1 MPPSAALQQK
11 QDGRSKSDRAF
22 LDEQRS
28 TFTIYLDPKMRP
40 AAIYGVR
47 ARCRRASSLITGSIS
62 PAGARTTRLDQ
73 DRPPRTDGG
82 TDAPMNEPLGV
93 VVAFTSGLFS
103 FLSPCVLPLFP
114 SYLSFVTGMSVSDL
128 SADLTAAT
136 RRRVML
142 HAVAFVVGFS
152 VVFVALGAS
161 FSAAGA
167 FLLDY
172 RDWIRR
178 VGGVLIVVFGLY
190 VVGVL
195 RIGIFG
201 RAQQFQL
208 NAKPAGYVGS
218 FIVGLTFAIGWTPC
232 VGPILGA
239 ILSLAGTADTVRRG
253 VGLLVAYSAGLGV
266 PFLLSAA
273 ALGAFLKFFKR
284 YRPFIPVVERFAGV
298 VLVVVGFLVVTN
310 YYLVLNSWAIALT
323 PDWLLRRL

>member
-1 MPPSAALQQK
+1 MS
-11 QDGRSKSDRAF
+11 
-22 LDEQRS
+22 
-28 TFTIYLDPKMRP
+28 
-40 AAIYGVR
+40 
-47 ARCRRASSLITGSIS
+47 
-62 PAGARTTRLDQ
+62 
-73 DRPPRTDGG
+73 
-82 TDAPMNEPLGV
+82 EPLGV
-93 VVAFTSGLFS
+93 VVAFSAGLFS

-128 SADLTAAT
+128 SADLTSAA

-142 HAVAFVVGFS
+142 HAVTFVIGFS

-167 FLLDY
+167 FLLEY

-190 VVGVL
+190 IAGIL
-195 RIGIFG
+195 RIEIFG
-201 RAQQFQL
+201 RVQQL
-208 NAKPAGYVGS
+208 RLCEKPAGYIGS

-239 ILSLAGTADTVRRG
+239 ILSLAGTADTVQRG
-253 VGLLVAYSAGLGV
+253 VGLLAAYSAGLGV
-266 PFLLSAA
+266 PFLLSAV

-284 YRPFIPVVERFAGV
+284 YRPFIPAVERVAGV
-298 VLVVVGFLVVTN
+298 LLVVVGVLVFTN